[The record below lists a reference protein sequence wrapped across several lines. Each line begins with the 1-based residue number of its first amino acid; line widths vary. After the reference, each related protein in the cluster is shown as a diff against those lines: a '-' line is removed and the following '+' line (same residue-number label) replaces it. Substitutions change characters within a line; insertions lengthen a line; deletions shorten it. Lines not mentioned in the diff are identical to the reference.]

1 MSSMMRGAL
10 NVVVVVAVAT
20 GFAACGGGNSMT
32 QPSQL
37 PVADAGGPY
46 AGNAGT
52 SIVFNGMKSYAP
64 KGIQSYE
71 WAFGDGGT
79 GTGITPTHTYLKAPT
94 TSATA
99 IYTVT
104 LTITDTAGSKASAS
118 TSATITQT
126 Y

>member
-10 NVVVVVAVAT
+10 NVVVVAAVAT

-32 QPSQL
+32 QPSQ

-52 SIVFNGMKSYAP
+52 PIVFNGMKSYAP
-64 KGIQSYE
+64 KGIQSYQ

-79 GTGITPTHTYLKAPT
+79 GTGITPTHTYVKAT

-99 IYTVT
+99 TYTVT